1 MNILT
6 RISTYF
12 HSLISKFLNE
22 DDDDRAG
29 APEGDLTT
37 FLVDSLDRELNGE
50 RVVR

>member
-1 MNILT
+1 MTILT
-6 RISTYF
+6 LITTYF

-29 APEGDLTT
+29 APEGDDLTT

-50 RVVR
+50 RAA